1 MQCLV
6 DLTEFTDQPVFDPS
20 LFVTICKRLQIVNLN
35 VYTKELLSVLIRSF
49 HNINRKNSIQFIKFA
64 KCVLIN
70 SRSYYGVSYVQLKAC
85 PL

>member
-20 LFVTICKRLQIVNLN
+20 LFVTICKRLQIDNFKAF
-35 VYTKELLSVLIRSF
+35 TEELLSILIRNF
-49 HNINRKNSIQFIKFA
+49 HNINSKNSIQYIKFA